1 MGFFGFMVVLKFYF
15 KRKNFGSQT
24 KEIILNN
31 FGINNLIIFNIEILY
46 CLLVFVSSPINLFPI
61 YDIVYENK
69 RVNKILNKYGVRK
82 KTNY

>member
-1 MGFFGFMVVLKFYF
+1 MGFFGFMVVFKFYF
-15 KRKNFGSQT
+15 KRKNFGSRT